1 MRQTQIKMEVGEG
14 LRERKEETEVDV
26 KEEKLEEEDM

>member
-1 MRQTQIKMEVGEG
+1 MEVGEG